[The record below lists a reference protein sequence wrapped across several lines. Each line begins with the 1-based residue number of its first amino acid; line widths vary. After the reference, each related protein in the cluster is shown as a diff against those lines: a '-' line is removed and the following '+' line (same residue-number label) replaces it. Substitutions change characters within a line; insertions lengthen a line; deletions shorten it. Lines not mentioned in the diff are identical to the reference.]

1 MLLKRLCDFKLV
13 KCRDTFADLKMDPN
27 ADKFRLTK
35 PLGSEKTVAACNI
48 FPSEVH
54 LSHCAL
60 VRWL

>member
-35 PLGSEKTVAACNI
+35 PLGSEKTVSKNFAPNAKKYRKFRKLNI
-48 FPSEVH
+48 D
-54 LSHCAL
+54 
-60 VRWL
+60 